1 MKTINKFFILTLL
14 LAFSISCEIEDEDVV
29 TENYETGGLLD
40 VQNSLLTYVVGNQG
54 PYSASFLYD
63 TAPVTTTSVDV
74 YKKYF
79 RSSDGMASDE
89 ALLKTIQVPDGGT
102 YTFDFTYAD
111 LIAGLTFDGG
121 PLPTNDAGLSI
132 ADYFELSYRSNTSE
146 GNVHVNAA
154 KTKVSV
160 GTRLAGIYEVVEN
173 EYYHYGSPRINS
185 FVGYERI
192 IESIALTP
200 TYTIYSF
207 RNFLYWDDDPG
218 TTFFFWVYNDP
229 IVPGGDEYQIEI
241 PQNDANGD
249 QQLFVAT
256 YDVASCSEIVA
267 AGPTDPFFY
276 TCDDTFVTLKVDG
289 KDEITMI
296 YGYEGSG
303 AHINPNFSRLVKQ

>member
-1 MKTINKFFILTLL
+1 MKTINKFLILTIL
-14 LAFSISCEIEDEDVV
+14 LAFAISCDVENEDVI
-29 TENYETGGLLD
+29 TENYSTGGLLN
-40 VQNSLLTYVVGNQG
+40 VQNVLLTYVVGNQG
-54 PYSASFLYD
+54 PYSASFQYD
-63 TAPVTTTSVDV
+63 NAAVSTTSVDI

-79 RSSDGMASDE
+79 RSSDGMSSDE
-89 ALLKTIQVPDGGT
+89 AIMTTIQIPNEGN
-102 YTFDFTYAD
+102 YSFDFSYSD
-111 LIAGLTFDGG
+111 LIAGLTFDGA

-132 ADYFELSYRSNTSE
+132 ADYFELSYRSTTSE
-146 GNVHVNAA
+146 GTVHVNAT

-160 GTRLAGIYEVVEN
+160 GTRLAGIYDVVAN

-185 FVGYERI
+185 FVGFERI

-207 RNFLYWDDDPG
+207 RNFLYWDYDPG

-229 IVPGGDEYQIEI
+229 IVPGGNEYQIEI
-241 PQNDANGD
+241 PQTDANGD

-267 AGPTDPFFY
+267 AGPTDPFYY
-276 TCDDTFVTLKVDG
+276 TCNDTSATLML
-289 KDEITMI
+289 DEHDQITMI

-303 AHINPNFSRLVKQ
+303 AHINPNYSVLVKQ